1 MKPIITDKVC
11 ITDTEESK
19 YFEVND
25 TLTIVGISGD
35 LYAVSNGI
43 ISRWINKEFLKL
55 KSLRDTTT
63 YQTFQEKLES
73 LSIQHE
79 RFMLLSKG
87 EKNPLSDAYSSL
99 AANTLSTYSYILGL
113 FEIYK
118 AEYSNAHDC
127 LN

>member
-63 YQTFQEKLES
+63 YQTFQEKLE
-73 LSIQHE
+73 
-79 RFMLLSKG
+79 
-87 EKNPLSDAYSSL
+87 
-99 AANTLSTYSYILGL
+99 
-113 FEIYK
+113 
-118 AEYSNAHDC
+118 
-127 LN
+127 